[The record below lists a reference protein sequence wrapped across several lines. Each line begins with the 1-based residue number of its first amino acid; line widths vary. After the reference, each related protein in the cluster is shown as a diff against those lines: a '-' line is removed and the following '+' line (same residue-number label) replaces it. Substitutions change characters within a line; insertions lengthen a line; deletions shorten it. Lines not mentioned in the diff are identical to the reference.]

1 MDADVITFRPVSVVE
16 PPPAALELRVAGIL
30 GALGYLF
37 PAIHTQATFAA
48 EPDRYD
54 RFGVKREAA
63 LRHIEAAEA
72 RLRDLREALA
82 VAEPG
87 DAA

>member
-1 MDADVITFRPVSVVE
+1 MDADVITFRPPSVVE
-16 PPPAALELRVAGIL
+16 PPPAALELRIAGIL

-37 PAIHTQATFAA
+37 PAIHTQATLAA

-54 RFGVKREAA
+54 RFGVRRESA
-63 LRHIEAAEA
+63 LRHIESAEA
-72 RLRDLREALA
+72 RLRELRAELA
-82 VAEPG
+82 TGP